1 MFCTQSVLKPHS
13 KSPETRINTGFPSS
27 IFLLKLRFEFV
38 ICHDFPTLF
47 IKNTTFYT
55 ELSTMSPSSPN
66 KNHHLPTTNL
76 IHHHLDNRSPESQT
90 TAASVLLFPRPNSI
104 SYRLPQTDMKHHQ
117 EFQLSSDTLLCNACS
132 SHESSLQTRENRQRF
147 PYNGIKLRAMKRS

>member
-1 MFCTQSVLKPHS
+1 MVLTESFYCNKAV
-13 KSPETRINTGFPSS
+13 KQT
-27 IFLLKLRFEFV
+27 IFLILLSFYCHKTKQEPRNSVNSAFVGSCVLFELRFEFV

-55 ELSTMSPSSPN
+55 ELSTMSPLSPN
-66 KNHHLPTTNL
+66 KNHHLPTTDL

-104 SYRLPQTDMKHHQ
+104 SYHLPQTDMKHHQ
-117 EFQLSSDTLLCNACS
+117 EFQL
-132 SHESSLQTRENRQRF
+132 
-147 PYNGIKLRAMKRS
+147 